1 MTIRQRI
8 AVITLSVIIIIV
20 ALASIWLLSP
30 RAMFDTAGRINLEL
44 IEKYVDGLR
53 EDITDDVD
61 VDQIKTI
68 ISKLEFYKPSMQA
81 VVDDTDKILYIVSL
95 NYNAEQWIIILGE
108 NNMAYKSTKESGHGI
123 FNGQLLMDALDC
135 MS

>member
-8 AVITLSVIIIIV
+8 AIITLSVIIIIV

-108 NNMAYKSTKESGHGI
+108 NNMAYKSTKERGHGI